1 MDNASTSRGHASLND
16 PLQMTDDYE
25 LMDSGDGRKYERFG
39 NVSLVRPCSQALW
52 RPESPETWSRAT
64 ATFDREDGNRWHN
77 RGALPKE
84 WTIETAGIKFRLSG
98 TDFGHL
104 GIFPEQ
110 RAQWNWIREIIKR
123 RIGGL
128 GDWRIGGLEA
138 ISPAQN
144 SEPGTRNSE
153 LGTQSSKLKAQS
165 PKLKAQSSKRP
176 TVLNLFAYS
185 GGSTIAAAQ
194 GGAEV
199 CHLDASKGMVQW
211 ARSNAELNG
220 LKEHPIR
227 WITDD
232 AHKFME
238 REIRRGRR
246 YDAIIFDP
254 PTFGRGANGEMY
266 KIERDLKKTL
276 SLVRSLLSDNP
287 LFVLFSSHT
296 PGLSCTVAANILGQA
311 FPGAQIE
318 TGEMLLEGRS
328 VPCPSGIYCRALFQ
342 P

>member
-1 MDNASTSRGHASLND
+1 MEN
-16 PLQMTDDYE
+16 YE
-25 LMDSGDGRKYERFG
+25 LIDSGDGRKSERFG
-39 NVSLVRPCSQALW
+39 DVSLVRPCSQALW

-84 WTIETAGIKFRLSG
+84 WTIETAGIRFRLSG

-110 RAQWNWIREIIKR
+110 RAQWAWIREVVKR
-123 RIGGL
+123 RSGGE
-128 GDWRIGGLEA
+128 EA
-138 ISPAQN
+138 TPPS
-144 SEPGTRNSE
+144 
-153 LGTQSSKLKAQS
+153 
-165 PKLKAQSSKRP
+165 
-176 TVLNLFAYS
+176 VLNLFAYS

-194 GGAEV
+194 GGASV

-211 ARSNAELNG
+211 ARANAELNG
-220 LKEHPIR
+220 LKDHPIR

-238 REIRRGRR
+238 REIRRERR

-276 SLVRSLLSDNP
+276 SLVRSLLSDRP
-287 LFVLFSSHT
+287 LFVLLSSHT

-318 TGEMLLEGRS
+318 TGEMLLEGRAL
-328 VPCPSGIYCRALFQ
+328 PCPSGIYCRAVF
-342 P
+342 PPSH

>member
-1 MDNASTSRGHASLND
+1 MAE
-16 PLQMTDDYE
+16 DYE

-39 NVSLVRPCSQALW
+39 NVSLARPCSQALW

-84 WTIETAGIKFRLSG
+84 WTIETAGIRFRLSG

-110 RAQWNWIREIIKR
+110 RAQWNWIREIVK
-123 RIGGL
+123 
-128 GDWRIGGLEA
+128 WRSEGVGEWRSEGVGEWRSA
-138 ISPAQN
+138 GVGN
-144 SEPGTRNSE
+144 SKPETRNS
-153 LGTQSSKLKAQS
+153 KL
-165 PKLKAQSSKRP
+165 P

-211 ARSNAELNG
+211 ARANAELNG

-276 SLVRSLLSDNP
+276 SLVRSLLSDSP

-318 TGEMLLEGRS
+318 MGEMLLEGRS
-328 VPCPSGIYCRALFQ
+328 LPCPSGIYCRAVFQ
-342 P
+342 LPAVG